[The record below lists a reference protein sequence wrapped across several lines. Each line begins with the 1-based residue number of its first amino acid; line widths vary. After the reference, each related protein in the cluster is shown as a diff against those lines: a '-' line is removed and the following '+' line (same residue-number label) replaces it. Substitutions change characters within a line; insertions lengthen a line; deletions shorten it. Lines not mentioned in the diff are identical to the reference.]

1 MIIQYYCL
9 YIKSNNKLFYLSFN
23 FEYIIQSFNN
33 SNNIDIYIQTLFDII
48 LENLQTIYEYFHI
61 IFLLSKK

>member
-9 YIKSNNKLFYLSFN
+9 YIKSNNKLFYFLFN